1 MLNKTTTRRKGIN
14 VRDEKEFKIWVK
26 LICSINKEGEDITKP
41 LNILW
46 KSVEEEIQIL
56 EKRAKNLD
64 RILQS

>member
-26 LICSINKEGEDITKP
+26 LICSINKEGGDITTP